1 MIYIVNH
8 LSSLNRVILDVSE
21 KSYTSQ
27 TSLDDWWMN
36 GFAVCV
42 RVCVCIFF
50 IGHLTPLHACQ
61 SE

>member
-27 TSLDDWWMN
+27 TSLDDPWW
-36 GFAVCV
+36 G
-42 RVCVCIFF
+42 
-50 IGHLTPLHACQ
+50 
-61 SE
+61 